1 MMEKIMIVT
10 DTDASLS
17 PQAADEYGVIQV
29 PITIHFGEETYKD
42 VEEIDCAKTF
52 ARIDRDGE
60 LPTTSAPS
68 PGDFAKAYSRAFEMG
83 ADEVICFT
91 VSSEVSATYKSALTG
106 KEMLEDKKVTVVD
119 TRSLSL
125 GQGYMVIEAAE
136 LAKQGKGRE
145 EIIAGAKAIGDRSH
159 LYAALSTLKYMAMSG
174 RIGHLTAGMA
184 NLLNIKP
191 ILSIQDGKLD
201 LIEKVRTKGK
211 SWQRVIDLVV
221 HQVGNRQIEKLSI
234 LHANAPEDA
243 EAFKQQ
249 LCDQIQCQDPTPLY
263 EINPGLSIHAGS
275 GLVGV
280 AFIVAS

>member
-1 MMEKIMIVT
+1 MARIRIVT
-10 DTDASLS
+10 DTDSSLPS
-17 PQAADEYGVIQV
+17 QVADEYGIVQV

-52 ARIDRDGE
+52 ARIDRDGV

-68 PGDFAKAYSRAFEMG
+68 PGDFAEAYRRAFDMG
-83 ADEVICFT
+83 GDEVICFT

-106 KEMLEDKKVTVVD
+106 KEMIEDKGVTVVD

-125 GQGYMVIEAAE
+125 GQGYMVLEAAE
-136 LAKQGKGRE
+136 LARQGRVKD
-145 EIIAGAKAIGDRSH
+145 EIIARAKSIGDRSH
-159 LYAALSTLKYMAMSG
+159 LFAALSTLKYMAMSG

-201 LIEKVRTKGK
+201 LLEKVRTKGK
-211 SWQRVIDLVV
+211 SWQRVIELVV
-221 HQVGNRQIEKLSI
+221 HQVGNHQIEKLSI
-234 LHANAPEDA
+234 LHANASEDA
-243 EAFKQQ
+243 KAFRKQ
-249 LCDQIQCQDPTPLY
+249 LCDQIQYQGSAPLY
-263 EINPGLSIHAGS
+263 EINPGLSIHAGA

-280 AFIVAS
+280 AFTVAG